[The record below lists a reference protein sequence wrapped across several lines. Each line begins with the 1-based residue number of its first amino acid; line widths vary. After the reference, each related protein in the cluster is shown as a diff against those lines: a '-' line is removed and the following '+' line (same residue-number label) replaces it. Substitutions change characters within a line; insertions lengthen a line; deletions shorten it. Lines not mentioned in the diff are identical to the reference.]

1 MWPISLPSW
10 KHLDFVPRANVLESS
25 TKKNPSGYISE
36 QACLHHS
43 PEPWAVIDMST
54 YTRNPPPHLWATAP
68 NLGYRLP
75 SAWELLPL
83 MPRFKWLEVRSSRL
97 FQTSR
102 GFKCAAWVENHCS
115 RIMLPHRVAICEY
128 LKLETWTSNQI
139 KNQFPDCTSH
149 IQLLGAH
156 GFSRWERT
164 DLPCL
169 HHHGWSCPGSSNE
182 SQEYF

>member
-1 MWPISLPSW
+1 MYWSPQQRKIQVGTSRSKPVSIT
-10 KHLDFVPRANVLESS
+10 HLSHGQWL
-25 TKKNPSGYISE
+25 T
-36 QACLHHS
+36 
-43 PEPWAVIDMST
+43 WAPT
-54 YTRNPPPHLWATAP
+54 QETPPHLCATAP

>member
-1 MWPISLPSW
+1 MYWSPQQRKIQVGTSQSKPVPSL
-10 KHLDFVPRANVLESS
+10 
-25 TKKNPSGYISE
+25 T
-36 QACLHHS
+36 
-43 PEPWAVIDMST
+43 WAVGSDWHEHRHKKT
-54 YTRNPPPHLWATAP
+54 PPHFWATAP

-83 MPRFKWLEVRSSRL
+83 MPGFKWLEVTSSRL

-115 RIMLPHRVAICEY
+115 RIVLPHRVAICEY

-169 HHHGWSCPGSSNE
+169 RHHGWSCPGSSNE
-182 SQEYF
+182 SQEHF